1 MYKILILFKNRAG
14 FKKLLTN
21 ISELQ
26 NIYNEMKITVVTNET
41 NSDNESE
48 NITEEITNIEMTE
61 NQYKNLKMLFK
72 QIRNRFL
79 I

>member
-1 MYKILILFKNRAG
+1 
-14 FKKLLTN
+14 
-21 ISELQ
+21 
-26 NIYNEMKITVVTNET
+26 MKITVVTNET